1 MSAVKVFNS
10 SSSQKCTTKTSSK
23 VSNIVQKIDTRRQI
37 FEQARRTKIQRI
49 YKDIELIVKREQE
62 YAKQVFEQL
71 FPVKITWNED
81 ALSQLNN
88 MMPFRIEKLEKEQ
101 NNVVKTEDYDAD
113 TESEEEE
120 EKLDDT
126 I

>member
-10 SSSQKCTTKTSSK
+10 ATQQKCATNTSAK
-23 VSNIVQKIDTRRQI
+23 VTSVVQKIDARRQI
-37 FEQARRTKIQRI
+37 LEQARRDKIQRI
-49 YKDIELIVKREQE
+49 YKDIESIVKREQE

-71 FPVKITWNED
+71 VPVKITWNED

-88 MMPFRIEKLEKEQ
+88 MVPFRIESLDKEEVT
-101 NNVVKTEDYDAD
+101 VVKPEVEGMLTED
-113 TESEEEE
+113 

>member
-10 SSSQKCTTKTSSK
+10 ATQQKCATNTSAK
-23 VSNIVQKIDTRRQI
+23 VTSVVQKMDARRQI
-37 FEQARRTKIQRI
+37 LEQARRAKIQRI
-49 YKDIELIVKREQE
+49 YKDIESIVKREQE

-71 FPVKITWNED
+71 VPVKITWNED

-88 MMPFRIEKLEKEQ
+88 MVPFRIEPLDKEEVTVVKPEVEGMLTEDEKLE
-101 NNVVKTEDYDAD
+101 
-113 TESEEEE
+113 
-120 EKLDDT
+120 DT

>member
-10 SSSQKCTTKTSSK
+10 ATQQKCATNTSAK
-23 VSNIVQKIDTRRQI
+23 VTSVVQKMDARRQI
-37 FEQARRTKIQRI
+37 LEQARRAKIQRI
-49 YKDIELIVKREQE
+49 YKDIESIVKREQE

-71 FPVKITWNED
+71 VPVKITWNED

-88 MMPFRIEKLEKEQ
+88 MVPFRIEPLEKEEET
-101 NNVVKTEDYDAD
+101 VVKPEVEGMLTED
-113 TESEEEE
+113 
-120 EKLDDT
+120 EKLEDT

>member
-10 SSSQKCTTKTSSK
+10 ATQQKCATNTSAK
-23 VSNIVQKIDTRRQI
+23 VTSVVQKIDARRQI
-37 FEQARRTKIQRI
+37 LEQARRDKIQRI
-49 YKDIELIVKREQE
+49 YKDFESIVKREQE

-71 FPVKITWNED
+71 VPVKITWNED

-88 MMPFRIEKLEKEQ
+88 MVPFRIEPLDKEEGAVVKPEVEGMLTEDEKLE
-101 NNVVKTEDYDAD
+101 
-113 TESEEEE
+113 
-120 EKLDDT
+120 DT

>member
-10 SSSQKCTTKTSSK
+10 ATQQKCATNTSAK
-23 VSNIVQKIDTRRQI
+23 VTNVVQKIDARRQI
-37 FEQARRTKIQRI
+37 LEQARRDKIQRI
-49 YKDIELIVKREQE
+49 YKDIESIVKREQE

-71 FPVKITWNED
+71 VPVKITWNED

-88 MMPFRIEKLEKEQ
+88 MVPFRIEPLDKEEVTVVKPEVEGMLTEDEKLE
-101 NNVVKTEDYDAD
+101 
-113 TESEEEE
+113 
-120 EKLDDT
+120 DT

>member
-10 SSSQKCTTKTSSK
+10 ATQQKCATNTSAK
-23 VSNIVQKIDTRRQI
+23 VSSVVQKMDARRQI
-37 FEQARRTKIQRI
+37 LEQARRAKIQRI
-49 YKDIELIVKREQE
+49 YKDIESIVKREQE

-71 FPVKITWNED
+71 VPVKITWNED

-88 MMPFRIEKLEKEQ
+88 MVPFRIEPLEKEEET
-101 NNVVKTEDYDAD
+101 VVKPEVEGMLTED
-113 TESEEEE
+113 
-120 EKLDDT
+120 EKLEDT

>member
-10 SSSQKCTTKTSSK
+10 SSSQKCTSSK
-23 VSNIVQKIDTRRQI
+23 VSSAVQKLDARRQI
-37 FEQARRTKIQRI
+37 FEQARRAKVQRI
-49 YKDIELIVKREQE
+49 YKDIESIVKREQE

-71 FPVKITWNED
+71 VPVKITWNED

-88 MMPFRIEKLEKEQ
+88 MMPFRIENVEKEDNTVIKPEVVGMETDEDEKLE
-101 NNVVKTEDYDAD
+101 
-113 TESEEEE
+113 
-120 EKLDDT
+120 DT

>member
-10 SSSQKCTTKTSSK
+10 SSSQKCVSQTSSK
-23 VSNIVQKIDTRRQI
+23 VSSAVQKLETRRQI
-37 FEQARRTKIQRI
+37 LEQARRAKVQRI
-49 YKDIELIVKREQE
+49 YKDIESIVKREQE

-71 FPVKITWNED
+71 VPVKITWNED

-88 MMPFRIEKLEKEQ
+88 MMPFRIENMEK
-101 NNVVKTEDYDAD
+101 DD
-113 TESEEEE
+113 TTVIKPEIVGMETDEE
-120 EKLDDT
+120 EKLEDT

>member
-10 SSSQKCTTKTSSK
+10 ATQQKCATNTSAK
-23 VSNIVQKIDTRRQI
+23 VTSVVQKIDARRQI
-37 FEQARRTKIQRI
+37 LEQARRDKIQRI
-49 YKDIELIVKREQE
+49 YKDIESIVKREQE

-71 FPVKITWNED
+71 VPVKITWNED

-88 MMPFRIEKLEKEQ
+88 MVPFRIEPLDKEEVTVVKPEVEGMLTEDEKLE
-101 NNVVKTEDYDAD
+101 
-113 TESEEEE
+113 
-120 EKLDDT
+120 DT

>member
-10 SSSQKCTTKTSSK
+10 ANSKKYTSKPSSTISS
-23 VSNIVQKIDTRRQI
+23 VVQRMDARRQVL
-37 FEQARRTKIQRI
+37 EKARREKVQRI
-49 YKDIELIVKREQE
+49 CKDIEAIVKREQD

-71 FPVKITWNED
+71 VPVKITWNED

-88 MMPFRIEKLEKEQ
+88 IMPLRIENIEKDPKD
-101 NNVVKTEDYDAD
+101 NVDPEDDDAD
-113 TESEEEE
+113 TDSED